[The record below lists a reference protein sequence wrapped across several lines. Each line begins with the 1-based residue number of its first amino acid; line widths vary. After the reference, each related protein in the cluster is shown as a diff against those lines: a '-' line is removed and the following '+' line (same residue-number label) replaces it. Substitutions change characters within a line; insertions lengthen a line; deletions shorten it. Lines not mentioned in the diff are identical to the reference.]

1 MVPAAMGA
9 GSRDDDPVTG
19 PRTTSGLT
27 TKPRLWVE
35 RLTLT
40 NFRNYAA
47 LSLELGPEPV
57 VLVGNNG
64 AGKTNLMEAV
74 SLLAPGQGLRRSSF
88 PDLARA
94 AGNGSWA
101 VAARM
106 HTRQGTTDIGTGLSG
121 PGPSGAPAGTGRV
134 GRIVRIDG
142 ESRGS
147 SGLLAE
153 YVDAVWVTPAM
164 DGLFT
169 GPASERRRFLDRLV
183 LCFDPAFRTLAG
195 RFERATQTRNRLLA
209 DGVRAN
215 AQLGGP
221 ERIMAEAG
229 AAIAAA
235 RVETVAALSSVI
247 ADRRERDP
255 GSPFPWST
263 VRLVGTLET
272 ALAEAAAIDVEEA
285 YVERL
290 AAARERD
297 RAAGRTLEGP
307 HRSDLDVTHGPKDMP
322 ARLCS
327 TGEQKSLLLGLVL
340 AEAELIARRHD
351 GAAPLI
357 LLDEITAHL
366 DADRRAA
373 LFDEIV
379 RLSAQA
385 WMTGTDLHAFDG
397 LRGRARLFQINDG
410 KAVRQP

>member
-1 MVPAAMGA
+1 MAPAALEA
-9 GSRDDDPVTG
+9 CSRDDDPVTG
-19 PRTTSGLT
+19 LRTSFASTTS
-27 TKPRLWVE
+27 PRLWVE

-40 NFRNYAA
+40 NFRNYAS

-94 AGNGSWA
+94 AGNSNWA
-101 VAARM
+101 VAAHM
-106 HTRQGTTDIGTGLSG
+106 HTRQGITDIGTGLSG
-121 PGPSGAPAGTGRV
+121 AAPTGSGRV

-221 ERIMAEAG
+221 ERIMAEAS

-397 LRGRARLFQINDG
+397 LRGRARLFLINDG